1 MSRLLDDLCAAVRVR
16 NYSNRTRKAYV
27 GWVKRFVRFSGLRH
41 PRELGKGDIERFIGY
56 LATERDVAASTQNQA
71 LSAILFLYRHV
82 LGIEIESDVAV
93 VRAKRGKRIP
103 TVLAPNEVTEI
114 LRQLDGDLRL
124 IVMLLYGSGLRLN
137 EALTL
142 RIKDVDVQR
151 RILTLRDAKG
161 GKDRRTVLPEQ
172 TIAPMSDRLMRARQL
187 HLTDVSRGGGYN
199 ALPHAFGLKVPSAR
213 RDWRWAW
220 VFPAT
225 RQYRDGDTGELM
237 RYHLYE
243 TTVSRAITQAAS
255 LAGINKRVTA
265 HTFRHSFAT
274 QLLRAGY
281 DIRTVQSLLGHRDV
295 STTMLYLHV
304 LESGTGVRSPLD
316 GLDTTPPAVP
326 LTTVDVVQPPRAP
339 SSAAG
344 EPASDSPTPFV
355 RPSIPSRLRRQ

>member
-1 MSRLLDDLCAAVRVR
+1 MSRLLDDLRAAVRVR
-16 NYSNRTRKAYV
+16 GYKKKTQKAYV
-27 GWVKRFVRFSGLRH
+27 GWVKRFVRYCGMRH
-41 PRELGKGDIERFIGY
+41 PRDLGRGDIERFLAY

-103 TVLAPNEVTEI
+103 TVLAPDEVTSI
-114 LRQLDGDLRL
+114 LRQLDGELRL

-172 TIAPMSDRLMRARQL
+172 TLALMSDHLARARQL
-187 HLTDVSRGGGYN
+187 HLTDVARGGGFN
-199 ALPHAFGLKVPSAR
+199 ALPHAFGVKVPSAR

-220 VFPAT
+220 VFPST
-225 RQYRDGDTGELM
+225 RQYRDNETGEMM

-243 TTVSRAITQAAS
+243 TTVQRAITQAAS
-255 LAGINKRVTA
+255 LAGISKRVTS

-316 GLDTTPPAVP
+316 ALASAATPPISVDTP
-326 LTTVDVVQPPRAP
+326 RTTLP
-339 SSAAG
+339 S
-344 EPASDSPTPFV
+344 SPTPVLPVGDVPTPFT
-355 RPSIPSRLRRQ
+355 RPPIPSRLRRQ